1 MKAKLYLAANKGGLT
16 YVGEFIGP
24 ATAAQYVKEHVD
36 LEHDAPILEIKGALF
51 WYVDLPE
58 GYMWEEP
65 IPLKE
70 LVV

>member
-1 MKAKLYLAANKGGLT
+1 MKVKLYLASNKGGLT
-16 YVGEFIGP
+16 YIGEFVGENAA
-24 ATAAQYVKEHVD
+24 ATYVKEHVD